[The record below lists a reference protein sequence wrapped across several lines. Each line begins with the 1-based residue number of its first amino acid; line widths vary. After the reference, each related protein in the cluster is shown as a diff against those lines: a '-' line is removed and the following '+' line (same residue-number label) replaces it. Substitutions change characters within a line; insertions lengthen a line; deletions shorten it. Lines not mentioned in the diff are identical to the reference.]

1 MKARAFKEVKRLK
14 IENGDVIVIRK
25 WAGMTKED
33 KENISKT
40 LQDRLRHSSYGV
52 TLLFV
57 DSISDVRTMNEKQM
71 LSHGWKRASA

>member
-1 MKARAFKEVKRLK
+1 MKARTLKEVKRLK

-25 WAGMTKED
+25 WVGMTTED
-33 KENISKT
+33 KESISKT

-57 DSISDVRTMNEKQM
+57 DSISDVRTMNEQQM
-71 LSHGWKRASA
+71 RNNGWKRADA